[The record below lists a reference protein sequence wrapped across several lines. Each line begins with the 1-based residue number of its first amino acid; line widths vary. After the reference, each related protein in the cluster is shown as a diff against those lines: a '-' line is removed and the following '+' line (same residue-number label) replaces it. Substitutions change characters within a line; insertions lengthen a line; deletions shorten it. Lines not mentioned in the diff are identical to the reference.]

1 MHGFICRGKGGLGE
15 SDLRN
20 KFILGVDESG
30 LRALHAPGP
39 DVECME
45 STQGS
50 GSLGPPRSLSDPQ
63 AVPLALPLC
72 QSEATR
78 LQVFFRSSQLGTLL
92 DPQADRIP
100 DSSFLHSS
108 CNLQFQA
115 RELPV
120 HVFSVNKTARW
131 TEELFQ
137 PQGYEDT
144 LLSYLLEVL
153 LVYFSHFVFSPLTID
168 FYVCCGNEDSFF
180 KE

>member
-1 MHGFICRGKGGLGE
+1 MPQGQMWNVWSLLKEVGPW
-15 SDLRN
+15 DLLEVRL
-20 KFILGVDESG
+20 ILRRYPWPCPFVS
-30 LRALHAPGP
+30 LRPPG
-39 DVECME
+39 
-45 STQGS
+45 SK
-50 GSLGPPRSLSDPQ
+50 
-63 AVPLALPLC
+63 
-72 QSEATR
+72 
-78 LQVFFRSSQLGTLL
+78 SSSV
-92 DPQADRIP
+92 ADRIP

-115 RELPV
+115 RELLV

-168 FYVCCGNEDSFF
+168 FYVCCGNEESFF